1 MSKQNVYVDKESAD
15 VSEKIPSYTEIV
27 TGKRA
32 IGHRGPDKVPRKY
45 NPISKQNLRQN
56 QIGPELSTT
65 IAENTENV
73 PSLSSKLLLVAL
85 IFVLI
90 VIIGAFIWKG
100 YRDYIANRSK

>member
-27 TGKRA
+27 TEKRV
-32 IGHRGPDKVPRKY
+32 RGPDKVPRKY

-85 IFVLI
+85 IFVSIII
-90 VIIGAFIWKG
+90 VGAIIWKL
-100 YRDYIANRSK
+100 YRDHIANRLK